1 MLHNITT
8 QIIGTTEFID
18 ISNKV
23 KEVKHS
29 VIFNPEHKKELEER
43 IVDELCRIFAHKA
56 G

>member
-1 MLHNITT
+1 MLNNINT
-8 QIIGTTEFID
+8 QTIGSTEFID

-29 VIFNPEHKKELEER
+29 IILSSEHKKELEER
-43 IVDELCRIFAHKA
+43 IVDELCRIFTHKV